1 MRLNR
6 IFLAP
11 ALAGLLSLTL
21 YSCKTKKLAAK
32 PAPDPVVEQK
42 VTAVEKAPEKAP
54 VQEEEKPAPVQKPDY
69 NFSNVQFE
77 FNSDVLKT
85 SSFQIL
91 DKAAREIKKDPSVK
105 FSLNGHSSAEG
116 TVEHN
121 MSLSVDR
128 ANAVKSYLVNAG
140 IDGSQ
145 FTVTGFGATKPL
157 TSNNTEAGRALNR
170 RVELT
175 VNP

>member
-11 ALAGLLSLTL
+11 ALAVLLSLTL

-42 VTAVEKAPEKAP
+42 VTTVEKLPEKAP
-54 VQEEEKPAPVQKPDY
+54 VQEEEKVAPAPKPNY

-85 SSFQIL
+85 SSFQVL
-91 DKAAREIKKDPSVK
+91 DLAAKEIKKDPAVK

-116 TVEHN
+116 SVEHN

-128 ANAVKSYLVNAG
+128 ANAVKSYLVNTG
-140 IDGSQ
+140 IDASR
-145 FTVTGFGATKPL
+145 FTVTGFGATKPI
-157 TSNNTEAGRALNR
+157 TSNDTESGKALNR
-170 RVELT
+170 RVELS